1 MSSSETTDLVQTW
14 LADAGL
20 HHAVDNFRMAGIDS
34 PRSLVQLELSHFEML
49 GVTQPEDRKK
59 LFFLMQRVKKALTEE
74 TAAVIAPP
82 TASAAAAAVVQER
95 EDHYSE
101 DFSVETK
108 SQPRTEFGMSVETS
122 SMKEPIS
129 PVTLSS
135 PLVMED
141 NAFDVGGVSSSSDN
155 NNTRNYM
162 EQMLKQRATQRH
174 QKDND
179 AKVSSSQVA
188 AATATTFPSS
198 RQSLMNRYH
207 RDVDDG
213 KLSSASDNRSYL
225 ESGGTDTS
233 SYDATVSSKQRK
245 NRRKSGI
252 PMMKSRPHPR
262 LSVSSTIT
270 AEKDLID
277 ELDEC
282 LKSPLRDELDDYDD
296 AATSTTKSLAPSV
309 DVRARRTSIHSRPTI
324 KKTNQSRPRRLSG
337 IPAPP
342 SMDSKDD
349 DESIMSETSD
359 LSTSLHSYSSLSS
372 SVSSNNR
379 VRSKK
384 NSRASTGTYSS
395 RSSLSSS
402 LGRLDENQHRNGV
415 KGARATDKTS
425 STAISRIGKKR
436 LSTIPSSRIAPTS
449 PLTSLTSTQLDESIT
464 SHSGLPQLKKNVALN
479 RRKSL
484 GGKVSSS
491 RPTTADSAST
501 AKSITSSA
509 SKRKPKKM
517 TTPRTQRGTP
527 RSVSPGMS
535 TLTNR
540 PLSPMRTVSRSRAT
554 TPREKRPLSP
564 MKTSSRARATTPPR
578 ATSPLNRS
586 RVGKAKSPNSGAVFI
601 HGVPEDTSWA
611 TQISHFREAAN
622 EEHNDFISDQKSQ
635 SSDADYEMRIRVIV
649 RKRPMSKREAAQRG
663 DVDVIHPLDYDDHG
677 QVLVYQPKTKL
688 DLTKEVE
695 VAKFAFDNVYDE
707 TSNNLDIYN
716 TSVKNLIPG
725 VFHGKWASVFAYG
738 QTGSGKTFTMMGS
751 GMTGMKAGNQA
762 ENLSDANL
770 GLYFLAAQDVFQ
782 LAEDPQYADI
792 SINCSLF
799 EIYGGK
805 LLDLLND
812 RNPIRCLEDSKGKVC
827 FPGLSEHPVSDPM
840 ELMDIIEA
848 GSLNRSTGQTQANAD
863 SSRSHAVLQ
872 LSLRKDVGRSR
883 RNIECGR
890 LTFIDLAGSE
900 RGADT
905 ANTCRT
911 TRMEGAE
918 INKSLLALKEV
929 IRALATGD
937 SMKRIPFRGSKLTQ
951 VLKEGF
957 VGKSSRTVMVTCVAP
972 NMNNCDHTLNT
983 LRYADRVK
991 ERDAET
997 GKLSAAVAA
1006 NSTIKMDKSL
1016 VKPPKLPPRPLTAPA
1031 KSFRIDKDDSS
1042 DEEEVPPPPSPNFE
1056 SDESASFDMIE
1067 DSDSI
1072 TLTQSPTANDQRS
1085 PPIASPT
1092 EPERPNRRVEAATLI
1107 ETHKSVQASMLKIL
1121 KREVALVNKPE
1132 TTDLAAIER
1141 YFHELDSI
1149 SHEQVTLLTTL
1160 KTALQSYFEVDNSD
1174 RTS

>member
-1 MSSSETTDLVQTW
+1 
-14 LADAGL
+14 
-20 HHAVDNFRMAGIDS
+20 
-34 PRSLVQLELSHFEML
+34 
-49 GVTQPEDRKK
+49 
-59 LFFLMQRVKKALTEE
+59 
-74 TAAVIAPP
+74 
-82 TASAAAAAVVQER
+82 
-95 EDHYSE
+95 
-101 DFSVETK
+101 
-108 SQPRTEFGMSVETS
+108 
-122 SMKEPIS
+122 
-129 PVTLSS
+129 
-135 PLVMED
+135 
-141 NAFDVGGVSSSSDN
+141 
-155 NNTRNYM
+155 
-162 EQMLKQRATQRH
+162 
-174 QKDND
+174 
-179 AKVSSSQVA
+179 
-188 AATATTFPSS
+188 
-198 RQSLMNRYH
+198 
-207 RDVDDG
+207 
-213 KLSSASDNRSYL
+213 
-225 ESGGTDTS
+225 
-233 SYDATVSSKQRK
+233 
-245 NRRKSGI
+245 
-252 PMMKSRPHPR
+252 
-262 LSVSSTIT
+262 
-270 AEKDLID
+270 
-277 ELDEC
+277 
-282 LKSPLRDELDDYDD
+282 
-296 AATSTTKSLAPSV
+296 
-309 DVRARRTSIHSRPTI
+309 
-324 KKTNQSRPRRLSG
+324 
-337 IPAPP
+337 
-342 SMDSKDD
+342 
-349 DESIMSETSD
+349 
-359 LSTSLHSYSSLSS
+359 
-372 SVSSNNR
+372 
-379 VRSKK
+379 
-384 NSRASTGTYSS
+384 
-395 RSSLSSS
+395 
-402 LGRLDENQHRNGV
+402 
-415 KGARATDKTS
+415 
-425 STAISRIGKKR
+425 
-436 LSTIPSSRIAPTS
+436 
-449 PLTSLTSTQLDESIT
+449 
-464 SHSGLPQLKKNVALN
+464 
-479 RRKSL
+479 
-484 GGKVSSS
+484 
-491 RPTTADSAST
+491 
-501 AKSITSSA
+501 
-509 SKRKPKKM
+509 
-517 TTPRTQRGTP
+517 
-527 RSVSPGMS
+527 
-535 TLTNR
+535 
-540 PLSPMRTVSRSRAT
+540 
-554 TPREKRPLSP
+554 
-564 MKTSSRARATTPPR
+564 
-578 ATSPLNRS
+578 
-586 RVGKAKSPNSGAVFI
+586 
-601 HGVPEDTSWA
+601 
-611 TQISHFREAAN
+611 
-622 EEHNDFISDQKSQ
+622 
-635 SSDADYEMRIRVIV
+635 
-649 RKRPMSKREAAQRG
+649 
-663 DVDVIHPLDYDDHG
+663 
-677 QVLVYQPKTKL
+677 
-688 DLTKEVE
+688 
-695 VAKFAFDNVYDE
+695 
-707 TSNNLDIYN
+707 
-716 TSVKNLIPG
+716 
-725 VFHGKWASVFAYG
+725 
-738 QTGSGKTFTMMGS
+738 
-751 GMTGMKAGNQA
+751 MKAGNQA

-883 RNIECGR
+883 RNIECGKTVRIAKPRALLFSSTQSFLFGYPLLGR

-1042 DEEEVPPPPSPNFE
+1042 DEEEVPPPPSPSFE

-1092 EPERPNRRVEAATLI
+1092 EPEIPSRRVEAATLI

-1160 KTALQSYFEVDNSD
+1160 KTALQSYFEVGNSD

>member
-1 MSSSETTDLVQTW
+1 MLTDLVQTW
-14 LADAGL
+14 LTDAGL

-59 LFFLMQRVKKALTEE
+59 LFFLMQRVKKALTDEN
-74 TAAVIAPP
+74 AAPVAIAPI
-82 TASAAAAAVVQER
+82 AAAVEES

-101 DFSVETK
+101 DFSVDTK
-108 SQPRTEFGMSVETS
+108 SQPQTEFGMSVETS

-141 NAFDVGGVSSSSDN
+141 KAFDVGGESASLDN

-174 QKDND
+174 QKDN
-179 AKVSSSQVA
+179 V
-188 AATATTFPSS
+188 AATADAFPSS

-207 RDVDDG
+207 RDADDN
-213 KLSSASDNRSYL
+213 KLSST
-225 ESGGTDTS
+225 SGGRSLSGSSDTG
-233 SYDATVSSKQRK
+233 SYDTAMSSKQRK

-262 LSVSSTIT
+262 LSVSSTFSL
-270 AEKDLID
+270 EKDAVD

-282 LKSPLRDELDDYDD
+282 LKSPIRDDVDDDV
-296 AATSTTKSLAPSV
+296 ATSSTKSGAPSV

-349 DESIMSETSD
+349 ESIKSDTSD
-359 LSTSLHSYSSLSS
+359 LSTSLHSYSSLG
-372 SVSSNNR
+372 SVSSRNR
-379 VRSKK
+379 VGSRKS
-384 NSRASTGTYSS
+384 SRASTGTYSS

-402 LGRLDENQHRNGV
+402 MGRVDENQHRNV
-415 KGARATDKTS
+415 MKGARATENP
-425 STAISRIGKKR
+425 TAVSRTGKKR

-464 SHSGLPQLKKNVALN
+464 SHAGAPQLKKNVALN

-484 GGKVSSS
+484 GGGKVSS
-491 RPTTADSAST
+491 RPTTAGSASS
-501 AKSITSSA
+501 ARSITSSA

-517 TTPRTQRGTP
+517 TTPRTQRATP
-527 RSVSPGMS
+527 RSASPGMS
-535 TLTNR
+535 TR
-540 PLSPMRTVSRSRAT
+540 PLSPIRTVSRARAT

-564 MKTSSRARATTPPR
+564 MKTASRGRATSPR

-586 RVGKAKSPNSGAVFI
+586 RADKVKSPMKNSGAVFI
-601 HGVPEDTSWA
+601 HGMPEDTSWA
-611 TQISHFREAAN
+611 TQISQHREAAD
-622 EEHNDFISDQKSQ
+622 EEHSDFMSGQESQ
-635 SSDADYEMRIRVIV
+635 STDEDFEMRIRVVV
-649 RKRPMSKREAAQRG
+649 RKRPMSKREAAQSG
-663 DVDVIHPLDYDDHG
+663 DVDVIHPLDFDDHG
-677 QVLVYQPKTKL
+677 RVLVYQPKTKL

-716 TSVKNLIPG
+716 TSVKHLIPG

-751 GMTGMKAGNQA
+751 GLTGKNAGNQA
-762 ENLSDANL
+762 ENLSDSNL
-770 GLYFLAAQDVFQ
+770 GLYFLAAQDVFH
-782 LAEDPQYADI
+782 LAEDPQYDDI

-805 LLDLLND
+805 LLDLLNK
-812 RNPIRCLEDSKGKVC
+812 RNPIRCLEDSRGKVC

-872 LSLRKDVGRSR
+872 LSLRKNTARSR
-883 RNIECGR
+883 RNTECGR

-957 VGKSSRTVMVTCVAP
+957 VGKNSRTVMVTCVAP
-972 NMNNCDHTLNT
+972 NMLNCDHTLNT

-991 ERDAET
+991 ERDPET

-1016 VKPPKLPPRPLTAPA
+1016 MKPPKLPPRPLTAPA
-1031 KSFRIDKDDSS
+1031 TSFRIDRDDSS
-1042 DEEEVPPPPSPNFE
+1042 EEEEAPPPPSPTFE
-1056 SDESASFDMIE
+1056 SDESASFDIIE

-1072 TLTQSPTANDQRS
+1072 TLTHSPNANGQHS
-1085 PPIASPT
+1085 TPVASPND
-1092 EPERPNRRVEAATLI
+1092 PERPNRRAEATTLI

-1141 YFHELDSI
+1141 YFYELDSI
-1149 SHEQVTLLTTL
+1149 SNDQATLLTTL
-1160 KTALQSYFEVDNSD
+1160 KTALQSFFEVGNRERKS
-1174 RTS
+1174 

>member
-1 MSSSETTDLVQTW
+1 MSSSETTGLVQTW
-14 LADAGL
+14 LTDAGL
-20 HHAVDNFRMAGIDS
+20 HDAVDNFRMAGIDS

-59 LFFLMQRVKKALTEE
+59 LFFLMQRVKKALSEE
-74 TAAVIAPP
+74 MPAVEEVAP
-82 TASAAAAAVVQER
+82 TATSAAEVQDR
-95 EDHYSE
+95 S
-101 DFSVETK
+101 
-108 SQPRTEFGMSVETS
+108 EFGMSVETS

-135 PLVMED
+135 PLFMED
-141 NAFDVGGVSSSSDN
+141 NAFDVGGASSLSSDY

-174 QKDND
+174 QKDN
-179 AKVSSSQVA
+179 VA
-188 AATATTFPSS
+188 ASANSFPSS
-198 RQSLMNRYH
+198 RKSLLNRYH
-207 RDVDDG
+207 HDVDDNN
-213 KLSSASDNRSYL
+213 KLTSTSDSRSYL
-225 ESGGTDTS
+225 ESGGSDTS
-233 SYDATVSSKQRK
+233 SYDATVSSKQRR

-252 PMMKSRPHPR
+252 PTMNSRPHHPR
-262 LSVSSTIT
+262 PSVSSTISSK
-270 AEKDLID
+270 KDLLD

-282 LKSPLRDELDDYDD
+282 LKSPVRDELEENDGGDD
-296 AATSTTKSLAPSV
+296 AATSMTKSGGPSV

-324 KKTNQSRPRRLSG
+324 KKTNQTRPRRLSG

-349 DESIMSETSD
+349 DASIRSETSD

-372 SVSSNNR
+372 SVSSRNR
-379 VRSKK
+379 VLSRKS
-384 NSRASTGTYSS
+384 SRASTGTFSS
-395 RSSLSSS
+395 RSSLCSS
-402 LGRLDENQHRNGV
+402 LSRLDNENQHRNIV
-415 KGARATDKTS
+415 KGGRATDKA
-425 STAISRIGKKR
+425 TAVSRTGKKR

-464 SHSGLPQLKKNVALN
+464 SHSGVPQLKKSVALN

-484 GGKVSSS
+484 GGKVPS
-491 RPTTADSAST
+491 RPTTAGSAST

-509 SKRKPKKM
+509 SKRKPKKV
-517 TTPRTQRGTP
+517 TSPRTQRGTP
-527 RSVSPGMS
+527 RSVSPGLS

-540 PLSPMRTVSRSRAT
+540 PLSPVRTVSRARAT
-554 TPREKRPLSP
+554 TPREKRRPLSP
-564 MKTSSRARATTPPR
+564 MKTASRARATSPR

-586 RVGKAKSPNSGAVFI
+586 RVDKGKSPTKKSGAVFI
-601 HGVPEDTSWA
+601 HGMPEDSSWA
-611 TQISHFREAAN
+611 TQISQYREAAN
-622 EEHNDFISDQKSQ
+622 EEHNDFMSDQKSQ
-635 SSDADYEMRIRVIV
+635 ATDVDYEMRIRVVV
-649 RKRPMSKREAAQRG
+649 RKRPMSKREAAQSG

-677 QVLVYQPKTKL
+677 RVLVYQPKTKL

-770 GLYFLAAQDVFQ
+770 GLYFLAAQDVFL
-782 LAEDPQYADI
+782 LAEDPQYDDI

-805 LLDLLND
+805 LLDLLNN

-872 LSLRKDVGRSR
+872 LSLRKNVGRSR

-991 ERDAET
+991 ERDPET
-997 GKLSAAVAA
+997 GKLPAAVAA
-1006 NSTIKMDKSL
+1006 NSTIQMDHSL
-1016 VKPPKLPPRPLTAPA
+1016 MKPPKLPPRPLTAPA
-1031 KSFRIDKDDSS
+1031 TSFRIDRDDSS
-1042 DEEEVPPPPSPNFE
+1042 DEEDVPPPPSPNFE

-1072 TLTQSPTANDQRS
+1072 TLTQSPTANVQRS
-1085 PPIASPT
+1085 PSITSSD
-1092 EPERPNRRVEAATLI
+1092 EPELPNRRVEATTLI
-1107 ETHKSVQASMLKIL
+1107 ETHKTVQASMLKIL

-1149 SHEQVTLLTTL
+1149 SHEQLTLLTTL
-1160 KTALQSYFEVDNSD
+1160 KTALQSYFEVGNRE